1 MQGDSLLAAEPR
13 GLPPG
18 KLLPQ
23 HLKDLGYTTRAV
35 GKWHLGF
42 YKREVT
48 PTYRGFDS
56 HLGYWNDYVSYYD
69 YILQERAS
77 SRTSGSHSGTVTLRS
92 PQVPR
97 RFGGARKE
105 REAPSDCL
113 LPALARCLFTI
124 FLTLNM
130 KAKGFTETSGTD
142 IGPHSVTNDSNA
154 RHFISLN

>member
-18 KLLPQ
+18 KILPQ
-23 HLKDLGYTTRAV
+23 YLKDLGYTTRAV

-69 YILQERAS
+69 YILQERVNMLALRF
-77 SRTSGSHSGTVTLRS
+77 SREMLRCRV
-92 PQVPR
+92 Q
-97 RFGGARKE
+97 RFSAVSE
-105 REAPSDCL
+105 ESA
-113 LPALARCLFTI
+113 A
-124 FLTLNM
+124 
-130 KAKGFTETSGTD
+130 
-142 IGPHSVTNDSNA
+142 SNA
-154 RHFISLN
+154 KHITSEK